1 MLGFSTEC
9 SGSEYYLCANARCI
23 SSKHRC
29 DSVDNCGDGSDEA
42 NCDLP
47 TISSIAFV
55 VRKREGMSW
64 ALIGGVAGG
73 IVGELAFVFLLGI
86 CIVIGVRYHRRHKRA
101 VKITSETHAASALQ
115 LESAVCDMPAR
126 SSEILNLQ
134 IMSVP
139 NFPELSAAPTVVT
152 SSVAP
157 AIQETSSSSIT
168 PPSAQEVVNASAVY
182 DVMSAQI
189 ASAIDELTTMQ
200 VSFASNNPLLQSN
213 TACSQEQ
220 DQVPSLQLLPHIVA
234 SENC

>member
-1 MLGFSTEC
+1 
-9 SGSEYYLCANARCI
+9 
-23 SSKHRC
+23 
-29 DSVDNCGDGSDEA
+29 
-42 NCDLP
+42 
-47 TISSIAFV
+47 
-55 VRKREGMSW
+55 MSW

-86 CIVIGVRYHRRHKRA
+86 CIVIGIRYHRRHRRA

-115 LESAVCDMPAR
+115 LESAVCDMPAG

-139 NFPELSAAPTVVT
+139 NFPELSAAPAVVT

-168 PPSAQEVVNASAVY
+168 PPSAQEVANASAVY

-220 DQVPSLQLLPHIVA
+220 DQVPSLQQLPHIVA